1 MAPPPPPDEDLSA
14 PEPPPLRPRRG
25 PPSPAARTPDE
36 AVSGA
41 GGAGEPDPGGLGA
54 AETADEV
61 PETRSQGTP
70 GGSREKGG
78 RANRAPSINRLAA
91 SLIKTFY
98 S

>member
-1 MAPPPPPDEDLSA
+1 MKIYRPRSPRPSA
-14 PEPPPLRPRRG
+14 PRRG

-54 AETADEV
+54 AETADED

-70 GGSREKGG
+70 GGSREKGLVTG
-78 RANRAPSINRLAA
+78 PGGPPQ
-91 SLIKTFY
+91 
-98 S
+98 